1 MNYRFLP
8 DAEADFNEA
17 VEYYEECQTG
27 LGADFASEVHLTII
41 RILEHPAGWTKVSL
55 NCRRCLTNRFPFGV
69 IYTVEQDSILILSIM
84 NLHRHPDYWENR
96 I

>member
-1 MNYRFLP
+1 MNYGFLP

-17 VEYYEECQTG
+17 IEYYEECQAG
-27 LGADFASEVHLTII
+27 LGNDFALEVHHAIS
-41 RILEHPAGWTKVSL
+41 RILEHPAGWTKVSP

-69 IYTVEQDSILILSIM
+69 IYVVEQDSILILAIM
-84 NLHRHPDYWENR
+84 NLHRHPACWKNR